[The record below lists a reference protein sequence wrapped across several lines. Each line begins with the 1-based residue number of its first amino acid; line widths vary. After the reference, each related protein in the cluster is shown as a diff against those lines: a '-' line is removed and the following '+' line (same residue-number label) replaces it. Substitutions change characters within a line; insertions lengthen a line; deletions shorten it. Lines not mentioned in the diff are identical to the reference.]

1 MTKIPGMID
10 ADCLFC
16 KIAAGAI
23 PSTKVRETER
33 VLAFRDLYPKAPTH
47 VLVIPKD
54 HYANVAELAA
64 ADPALAGEV
73 LAVAAQVAADDGIQ
87 ETGWRLFA
95 NTGEHGGQD
104 VFHVHFHVAGGK
116 PLGPMLSA

>member
-1 MTKIPGMID
+1 MND
-10 ADCLFC
+10 ADCIFC
-16 KIAAGAI
+16 KIAAGDI
-23 PSTKVRETER
+23 PSTQVRETER

-54 HYANVAELAA
+54 HHANIAELAH
-64 ADPALAGEV
+64 ADPALAAEV
-73 LAVAAQVAADDGIQ
+73 LAVAAEVAAAEGIA
-87 ETGWRLFA
+87 ESGWRLFA
-95 NTGEHGGQD
+95 NTGPDGGQD

>member
-10 ADCLFC
+10 ADCIFC
-16 KIAAGAI
+16 KIAAGDI

-54 HYANVAELAA
+54 HYANVAELAG
-64 ADPALAGEV
+64 ADPALAGEL
-73 LAVAAQVAADDGIQ
+73 LAVAAEVAADEGVQ

-95 NTGEHGGQD
+95 NTGPDGGQD

-116 PLGPMLSA
+116 PLGRMIAA

>member
-1 MTKIPGMID
+1 MID
-10 ADCLFC
+10 ADCIFC
-16 KIAAGAI
+16 KIVTGDI
-23 PSTKVRETER
+23 PCKQVRETDR

-54 HYANVAELAA
+54 HYPNVAALSH

-73 LAVAAQVAADDGIQ
+73 LGVAAEVAEAEGVADS
-87 ETGWRLFA
+87 GWRLFA
-95 NTGEHGGQD
+95 NTGSDGGQD

-116 PLGPMLSA
+116 PLGRMLSA

>member
-1 MTKIPGMID
+1 MID

-16 KIAAGAI
+16 KIAEGAI

-73 LAVAAQVAADDGIQ
+73 LAVAARVAADDGIQ